1 MTGTVGEGDGV
12 VEVWGGWTASLR
24 GRLRGGRLGCVACYG
39 LDGFDASVVSAGRRR
54 RRKMAGTLIF
64 FRWCGGCMYGRDIG
78 MWEVGEWGGEK
89 VCIILFTWHQK
100 QVSGRL
106 GMAVGKLHAK
116 LSDACPR

>member
-1 MTGTVGEGDGV
+1 MDGI
-12 VEVWGGWTASLR
+12 
-24 GRLRGGRLGCVACYG
+24 LGC
-39 LDGFDASVVSAGRRR
+39 GR
-54 RRKMAGTLIF
+54 
-64 FRWCGGCMYGRDIG
+64 
-78 MWEVGEWGGEK
+78 WESREAEM